1 MFIKNMKKLITIVAL
16 LLSLSTI
23 AQKKDSVEKVYEIE
37 LNENQIQI
45 FYKALDISKQAIQ
58 TSGIPM
64 NTGLETIR
72 NVDSLQTI
80 IRKVYADKNKK

>member
-1 MFIKNMKKLITIVAL
+1 MKKIITLVAI
-16 LLSLSTI
+16 LLSLSSI
-23 AQKKDSVEKVYEIE
+23 AQKADSTEKVYEIK

-58 TSGIPM
+58 TSSIPM
-64 NTGLETIR
+64 NTGIETIR

>member
-1 MFIKNMKKLITIVAL
+1 MKKLITIVAL

-23 AQKKDSVEKVYEIE
+23 AQKKDSAEKVYEIE
-37 LNENQIQI
+37 LNENQIQM

-58 TSGIPM
+58 VSSIPM